1 MLRSQSQGPKNE
13 QVQSALR
20 KIDTFVRHDSHLFL
34 LQESLPYSHVEVQGE
49 KFKNCGVQTEE
60 FMQGIRFVQCL
71 RHNSQTSPARQVDKP
86 VAKVLSADKMKIVK
100 ASEIAEL
107 RAMGVPLVVSPASID
122 PAVRG

>member
-1 MLRSQSQGPKNE
+1 
-13 QVQSALR
+13 
-20 KIDTFVRHDSHLFL
+20 
-34 LQESLPYSHVEVQGE
+34 
-49 KFKNCGVQTEE
+49 
-60 FMQGIRFVQCL
+60 
-71 RHNSQTSPARQVDKP
+71 VDKP